1 MYGQKTISY
10 LFFTSYTSTFP
21 LFSCHSR
28 SHLVEAWRGR
38 RSRNFITSPLNMIM
52 IMIMII
58 TIMITT
64 ITTIIITIM
73 IITWLKQGEEGGRA
87 TSSLPR

>member
-1 MYGQKTISY
+1 MTDLKLVIIKANVRAKDYFVS
-10 LFFTSYTSTFP
+10 LFYFLYFYFP
-21 LFSCHSR
+21 TFSCHSR

-64 ITTIIITIM
+64 IIISIM
-73 IITWLKQGEEGGRA
+73 IIT
-87 TSSLPR
+87 